1 MKRIDFSE
9 LKLDALW
16 MAVRRT
22 VLYGLY
28 LLAFLMLQ
36 NVIFSHIAPFGV
48 RAMFL
53 PALVVAVAVFE
64 GGNVGGLFGLAA
76 GIVGDL
82 FFSGQ
87 GVLFT
92 VLFPVIGFAAGLLV
106 DFYLNR
112 RLLTFVILGV
122 AALLLSAF
130 AQMFPLLV
138 YQDQSAFA
146 LWGTALLQTLWSVPF
161 LFLAWYMCRI
171 FPWKSDERA
180 PSPYTRPE
188 LPEVAEDALP
198 PRHS

>member
-36 NVIFSHIAPFGV
+36 NVIFNHIAPFGV

-64 GGNVGGLFGLAA
+64 GGTVGGLFGLAA

-87 GVLFT
+87 SVLFT
-92 VLFPVIGFAAGLLV
+92 VLFPCIGFAAGLLV

-138 YQDQSAFA
+138 Y
-146 LWGTALLQTLWSVPF
+146 
-161 LFLAWYMCRI
+161 
-171 FPWKSDERA
+171 
-180 PSPYTRPE
+180 
-188 LPEVAEDALP
+188 
-198 PRHS
+198 